1 MVYVFYDLF
10 DEDKK
15 VIIEI
20 FDNEI
25 RILNKNSSQVTMT
38 VKTSDDF
45 KSELEFLN
53 YGESIL
59 EKLFE
64 NENLIF
70 GVNPHMN

>member
-1 MVYVFYDLF
+1 MIYEFYDLF

-25 RILNKNSSQVTMT
+25 RILNKNSSQVTTT
-38 VKTSDDF
+38 VKTYDDF

-53 YGESIL
+53 YGENVL
-59 EKLFE
+59 EDLF
-64 NENLIF
+64 NDENLIF

>member
-10 DEDKK
+10 DKNKK

-25 RILNKNSSQVTMT
+25 RILNKNSSQVTTT
-38 VKTSDDF
+38 VKTYDDF

-53 YGESIL
+53 YGESVL
-59 EKLFE
+59 EDLF
-64 NENLIF
+64 NDENLIF
-70 GVNPHMN
+70 GVNPHED

>member
-1 MVYVFYDLF
+1 MIYEFYDLL

-25 RILNKNSSQVTMT
+25 RILNKNSSQVTTT
-38 VKTSDDF
+38 VKTYDDF

-53 YGESIL
+53 YGESVL
-59 EKLFE
+59 EDLF
-64 NENLIF
+64 NDENLIF
-70 GVNPHMN
+70 GVNPHED